1 MTWSMVQWF
10 SVPWAGDEGALTG
23 RLHLAVPT
31 AEAGL
36 LGVEAG
42 TDMPLKAALAGMGW
56 ALRWK

>member
-1 MTWSMVQWF
+1 MVQWF